1 MAANRQKRTTGKGRK
16 RYEDG
21 EMKKQP
27 RQISRVM
34 KETEI
39 KQGRTDNCGKNK

>member
-27 RQISRVM
+27 RQSRVM